1 MFCRLIKLFTDF
13 RPKKI
18 DGTCVVET
26 QHKIIYVCPKY
37 VTNQTPTPY
46 QEWLRA
52 INDSLDKQV
61 EESDYQN
68 EIIQEIFSLI
78 EKDKISPTEYARMKD
93 EYSEE
98 EYMQEQ
104 TLKARKEGVLTM
116 ARNLKVTG
124 VTMCEG
130 KWFVYGAD
138 RELVECWHLYTI
150 FCATMRVQ
158 RLEKANNM
166 SFLVSMCYNLI

>member
-68 EIIQEIFSLI
+68 EIIQEVFSLI
-78 EKDKISPTEYARMKD
+78 EKDKISPAEYARMKD

-104 TLKARKEGVLTM
+104 TQKARNEGIEKGVLIT
-116 ARNLKVTG
+116 ARNMKEAEISMEIIMKVTG
-124 VTMCEG
+124 
-130 KWFVYGAD
+130 
-138 RELVECWHLYTI
+138 L
-150 FCATMRVQ
+150 
-158 RLEKANNM
+158 
-166 SFLVSMCYNLI
+166 SMEQIENL